1 MDVSTRKNNDL
12 SAVLTVKID
21 EQDYREKVD
30 QKLKDYRKKA
40 DMPGFRKGKVPLS
53 LIKKQYGKSLT
64 IEEVNKLIQ
73 SSVMDHIQ
81 KEELNILGSPLPVEQ
96 TDIDW
101 DEQKA
106 FSFDF
111 ELGLAPDFEL
121 KVNGRIKVPYYK
133 IKAQDDQVEHM
144 VQQYA
149 RQYGQMSTPEAV
161 EKNCLLRGPFTEVTT
176 DDQPVEEGIK
186 TSATFDLN
194 SIDHSKTEKELLGKK
209 VGDTV
214 ILDAQ
219 KAFKKDFSLSN
230 LLGVS
235 EEELDNATQRFSFQ
249 IEEISKV
256 EPAELNQELF
266 DKVFGEGTVDS
277 EEAFRQRVK
286 EDMERNY
293 IQHSDQ
299 QFYAD
304 VKDKLLEKMP
314 FELPEGF
321 LKKWLVQEQKDITED
336 NIEEKFPEMK
346 DELRWQLIESRIV
359 KEHEIEVS
367 EEDLKEQATQMV
379 MQQMAQFGQAPE
391 KEMAAGIAENLLQNK
406 EQREQ
411 MSDQAYAKKL
421 LAFYKEQLKVEE
433 KEVSYDQFIKKVT
446 KK

>member
-1 MDVSTRKNNDL
+1 
-12 SAVLTVKID
+12 
-21 EQDYREKVD
+21 
-30 QKLKDYRKKA
+30 
-40 DMPGFRKGKVPLS
+40 
-53 LIKKQYGKSLT
+53 
-64 IEEVNKLIQ
+64 
-73 SSVMDHIQ
+73 
-81 KEELNILGSPLPVEQ
+81 
-96 TDIDW
+96 
-101 DEQKA
+101 
-106 FSFDF
+106 
-111 ELGLAPDFEL
+111 
-121 KVNGRIKVPYYK
+121 
-133 IKAQDDQVEHM
+133 
-144 VQQYA
+144 
-149 RQYGQMSTPEAV
+149 MSTPEAV
-161 EKNCLLRGPFTEVTT
+161 EKNCLLRGPFTEVKA
-176 DDQPVEEGIK
+176 DGAPVEEGIK

-235 EEELDNATQRFSFQ
+235 EEELNNATQRFSFQ

-266 DKVFGEGTVDS
+266 DKVFGEGAVDS

-293 IQHSDQ
+293 LQHSDQ

-321 LKKWLVQEQKDITED
+321 LKKWLVQEQKDITEE
-336 NIEEKFPEMK
+336 NIDEKFPEMK
-346 DELRWQLIESRIV
+346 DELRWQLIESRLV
-359 KEHEIEVS
+359 KEHNIEVS

-379 MQQMAQFGQAPE
+379 MQQMAQFGQAPQE
-391 KEMAAGIAENLLQNK
+391 EMAAGIAENLLENK

-421 LAFYKEQLKVEE
+421 LEFYKEHLKVEE

>member
-1 MDVSTRKNNDL
+1 MDVSTRKTNDL
-12 SAVLTVKID
+12 NAVLTVKID

-64 IEEVNKLIQ
+64 IDEVNKLIQ

-96 TDIDW
+96 TNIDW
-101 DEQKA
+101 DQQKN

-121 KVNGRIKVPYYK
+121 KVNGRIKVPYHK
-133 IKAQDDQVEHM
+133 IVAEKDQVDHM
-144 VQQYA
+144 VEQYA
-149 RQYGQMSTPEAV
+149 RQYGQMSTPKAV
-161 EKNCLLRGPFTEVTT
+161 EKNCLLRGPFTEVKA
-176 DDQPVEEGIK
+176 DGAPVEEGIK

-235 EEELDNATQRFSFQ
+235 EEELNNATQRFSFQ

-266 DKVFGEGTVDS
+266 DKVFGEGAVDS

-293 IQHSDQ
+293 LQHSDQ

-321 LKKWLVQEQKDITED
+321 LKKWLVQEQKDITEE
-336 NIEEKFPEMK
+336 NIDEKFPEMK
-346 DELRWQLIESRIV
+346 DELRWQLIESRLV
-359 KEHEIEVS
+359 KEHNIEVS

-379 MQQMAQFGQAPE
+379 MQQMAQFGQAPQE
-391 KEMAAGIAENLLQNK
+391 EMAAGIAENLLENK

-421 LAFYKEQLKVEE
+421 LEFYKEHLKVEE